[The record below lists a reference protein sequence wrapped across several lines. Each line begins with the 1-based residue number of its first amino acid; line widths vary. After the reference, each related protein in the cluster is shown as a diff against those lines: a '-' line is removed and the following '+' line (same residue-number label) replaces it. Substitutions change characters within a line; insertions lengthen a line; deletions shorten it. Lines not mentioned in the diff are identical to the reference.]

1 MKVILIGDSGHAR
14 VIADN
19 VISNGD
25 TVIARLDDKYKE
37 LEKKLDCWYGPSS
50 AVHQLIQQEQAKVI
64 IAIGANAIRRK
75 IVSMLNLPDEH
86 YATIIHKDALVSPSA
101 QLRHGTV
108 VMPGVIVN
116 AAAQVGSHVIL
127 NTRLVIEHDCVIGD
141 YAHVSPG
148 AMITGAVTVGDGV
161 HIGAGATVIPTKT
174 IGAWSTIGAGSVV
187 IDDIEEHS
195 TAVGVPARVIK
206 TTDQMVSTANRKV

>member
-25 TVIARLDDKYKE
+25 QVIARLDDKYTE
-37 LEKKLDCWYGPSS
+37 LFQEEGCWYGPSS
-50 AVHQLIQQEQAKVI
+50 KVKALIEKEGAKVV
-64 IAIGANAIRRK
+64 IAIGSNAVRRK
-75 IVSMLNLPDEH
+75 IAERLELSSDQ
-86 YATIIHKDALVSPSA
+86 YATIIHKDSIVSPSA
-101 QLRHGTV
+101 KIGHGTV

-116 AAAQVGSHVIL
+116 AAATIGSHVIL

-148 AMITGAVTVGDGV
+148 AMITGGVKIGDGV
-161 HIGAGATVIPTKT
+161 HIGAGATVIPVKT
-174 IGAWSTIGAGSVV
+174 IGQWSVVGAGSVV
-187 IDDIEEHS
+187 IDDIEPHA
-195 TAVGVPARVIK
+195 TAVGVPAKVIK
-206 TTDQMVSTANRKV
+206 TGQNVGKPVNR

>member
-25 TVIARLDDKYKE
+25 TVVARLDDKYNE

-50 AVHQLIQQEQAKVI
+50 MVHQLIEQEQAKVI
-64 IAIGANAIRRK
+64 IAIGANAVRRK
-75 IVSMLNLPDEH
+75 IVDKLNLPNDQ

-101 QLRHGTV
+101 QLGHGTV

-127 NTRLVIEHDCVIGD
+127 NTRLVIEHDCLIGD

-148 AMITGAVTVGDGV
+148 AMITGGVTVGDGV

-187 IDDIEEHS
+187 IDDIEEQS

-206 TTDQMVSTANRKV
+206 TADQTVSTANRKF

>member
-19 VISNGD
+19 VTSNGD
-25 TVIARLDDKYKE
+25 TVIARLDDKYSE
-37 LEKKLDCWYGPSS
+37 LEKRDDCWYGPSS
-50 AVHQLIQQEQAKVI
+50 SVHELISQEQAKVV
-64 IAIGANAIRRK
+64 IAIGANAVRQK
-75 IVSMLNLPDEH
+75 IVAKLNLSNDD
-86 YATIIHKDALVSPSA
+86 YATIVHKEAIVSPSA
-101 QLRHGTV
+101 ELGQGTV

-116 AAAQVGSHVIL
+116 AAATIGSHVIL

-148 AMITGAVTVGDGV
+148 AMITGGVSIGDGV
-161 HIGAGATVIPTKT
+161 HIGAGATVIPTKN

-187 IDDIEEHS
+187 IDDIEDYS
-195 TAVGVPARVIK
+195 TAVGVPARIIK
-206 TTDQMVSTANRKV
+206 TADQTVSTANRKA